1 MQNEENNESTKSRN
15 EPLLPYYVY
24 LLLNPVDDNRVFY
37 VGKGTGQ
44 RAGTHYNDLDRLLR
58 RLAQECGDES
68 NKAELTEKQRVV
80 CDIRDQKKKP
90 LEVIVGRYETEQEA
104 FAVEATL
111 LHFLYGKSS
120 LTNIAS
126 GRGHRYIRTKEEF
139 EHIVQN
145 AQDQGSIPIKEGVD
159 KEKDPGLRT
168 NEYRNKKLL
177 GLQQAHAYD
186 KLAELQQILTDDE
199 FAWRAFNEPGDRYFH
214 PGESNGYLAVI
225 VNIGGIDFNVQF
237 TKNLKFSIQYI
248 YTKDPGENKQ
258 ALTNLQTALGLELDE
273 AKAGRKYSW
282 LKPHTKYRNIQDIP
296 SLICVLKSLREKV
309 GNPREN

>member
-1 MQNEENNESTKSRN
+1 MQNEENNESTNSRN

-24 LLLNPVDDNRVFY
+24 LLLNPVADNRVFY

-44 RAGTHYNDLDRLLR
+44 RAGAHYNDLNRLLK
-58 RLAQECGDES
+58 RLAQECGDELNEADLS
-68 NKAELTEKQRVV
+68 AKQRV
-80 CDIRDQKKKP
+80 IHNIQKQERQP

-139 EHIVQN
+139 EHIVNN
-145 AQDQGSIPIKEGVD
+145 ARNQECIPRKAGVD
-159 KEKDPGLRT
+159 EEKGTEPRT

-177 GLQQAHAYD
+177 GLQEAGAYD
-186 KLAELQQILTDDE
+186 KLAELQQILTENE
-199 FAWRAFNEPGDRYFH
+199 FAWRPFNEPGDRYFH

-237 TKNLKFSIQYI
+237 TKKLKFSIQYI
-248 YTKDPGENKQ
+248 YTKDPGENEQ

-282 LKPHTKYRNIQDIP
+282 LKPHDKYRDIGNIS
-296 SLICVLKSLREKV
+296 SLISVLNSLRKNM
-309 GNPREN
+309 GSPHEN

>member
-1 MQNEENNESTKSRN
+1 MQNEVNNEVTESRT

-24 LLLNPVDDNRVFY
+24 LLLNPLARNRVFY

-44 RAGTHYNDLDRLLR
+44 RAGAHYNDVNRLLKQ
-58 RLAQECGDES
+58 LAQEGQDQLTKDELNS
-68 NKAELTEKQRVV
+68 KQDVVRKIAEAGKR
-80 CDIRDQKKKP
+80 P

-126 GRGHRYIRTKEEF
+126 GRRHRYIRTKEEF
-139 EHIVQN
+139 EEIVKN
-145 AQDQGSIPIKEGVD
+145 ARDQENIPRKAGVD
-159 KEKDPGLRT
+159 EEKVTGLRT
-168 NEYRNKKLL
+168 NEYRNQKIL
-177 GLQQAHAYD
+177 GLEEASAYD
-186 KLAELQQILTDDE
+186 TLAELQQILTE
-199 FAWRAFNEPGDRYFH
+199 NRFVWRDFNEPGDRYFH

-237 TKNLKFSIQYI
+237 TKKLKFSIQYI
-248 YTKDPGENKQ
+248 YTKDPSENEQPLK
-258 ALTNLQTALGLELDE
+258 NLQEKLDLVLGK

-282 LKPHTKYRNIQDIP
+282 LKPDKKYRNIPDIP
-296 SLICVLKSLREKV
+296 SLLKVLESLRGAMEV
-309 GNPREN
+309 

>member
-1 MQNEENNESTKSRN
+1 MQNEVNNEFTESRK

-24 LLLNPVDDNRVFY
+24 LLLNPLDDNRVFY

-44 RAGTHYNDLDRLLR
+44 RAGAHYNDVNRLLKQ
-58 RLAQECGDES
+58 LAQESEDQLT
-68 NKAELTEKQRVV
+68 KAELTSKQAVV
-80 CDIRDQKKKP
+80 RNIAEAGKKP

-126 GRGHRYIRTKEEF
+126 GRRHRYIRTKEEF
-139 EHIVQN
+139 EEIVKN
-145 AQDQGSIPIKEGVD
+145 ARDQENIPRKAGVD
-159 KEKDPGLRT
+159 EEKVTGLRT
-168 NEYRNKKLL
+168 NEYRNQKIL
-177 GLQQAHAYD
+177 GLEEASAYD
-186 KLAELQQILTDDE
+186 TLAELQQILTENE
-199 FAWRAFNEPGDRYFH
+199 FVWRDFNEPGDRYFH

-237 TKNLKFSIQYI
+237 TKKLKFSIQYI
-248 YTKDPGENKQ
+248 YTKDPSENEQPLK
-258 ALTNLQTALGLELDE
+258 NLQEKLDLVLGK

-282 LKPHTKYRNIQDIP
+282 LKPDKKYRNIPDIP
-296 SLICVLKSLREKV
+296 SLLKVLESLRGAMEV
-309 GNPREN
+309 

>member
-1 MQNEENNESTKSRN
+1 MQNEVNNEFTESRK

-24 LLLNPVDDNRVFY
+24 LLLNPLDDNRVFY

-44 RAGTHYNDLDRLLR
+44 RAGAHYNDVNRLLKQ
-58 RLAQECGDES
+58 LAQESEDQLT
-68 NKAELTEKQRVV
+68 KAELTSKQAVV
-80 CDIRDQKKKP
+80 RNIAEAGKKP

-126 GRGHRYIRTKEEF
+126 GRRHRYIRTKEEF
-139 EHIVQN
+139 EEIVKN
-145 AQDQGSIPIKEGVD
+145 ARDQENIPRKAGVD
-159 KEKDPGLRT
+159 EEKVTGLRT
-168 NEYRNKKLL
+168 NEYRNQKIL
-177 GLQQAHAYD
+177 GLEEASAYD
-186 KLAELQQILTDDE
+186 TLAELQQILTE
-199 FAWRAFNEPGDRYFH
+199 NRFVWRDFNEPGDRYFH

-237 TKNLKFSIQYI
+237 TKKLKFSIQYI
-248 YTKDPGENKQ
+248 YTKDPSENEQPLK
-258 ALTNLQTALGLELDE
+258 NLQEKLDLVLGK

-282 LKPHTKYRNIQDIP
+282 LKPDKKYRNIPDIP
-296 SLICVLKSLREKV
+296 SLLKVLESLRGAMEV
-309 GNPREN
+309 